1 MHTRTRTYRGF
12 TLLEVMSAVVILIIL
27 SALAATFMVY
37 GMGRARMNNAVF
49 DAAALINSAQLR
61 AVSRGTPHY
70 IFLRQTAD
78 GRVRIHLLERPDA
91 PRLSPAQWAALDL
104 SEGPEKALEFNN
116 TLPDG
121 TVVVSNALARDQ
133 LVLGSSI
140 GPDSGGLA
148 FLDLDS
154 TRIRKPLPAPF
165 RAIPLTTTASSANP
179 DMPTSDLM
187 AGCNFCINPSGEEP
201 YGVLRFNSDGT
212 MEVLTGNAPSGAVIA
227 FAPNTRNETGIDP
240 RLLAVSAPAGTTVV
254 F

>member
-1 MHTRTRTYRGF
+1 MFTRSRLHRGF
-12 TLLEVMSAVVILIIL
+12 TLLEVMTAVVILIIL

-37 GMGRARMNNAVF
+37 GMGNARMNNAVF
-49 DAAALINSAQLR
+49 DVAALINSAQLR

-70 IFLRQTAD
+70 IFIRQTAD

-104 SEGPEKALEFNN
+104 SQGPEKALEFNH

-121 TVVVSNALARDQ
+121 TVVISNAVSRDR

-154 TRIRKPLPAPF
+154 GRISRPLPAPF
-165 RAIPLTTTASSANP
+165 RAIPVTTTVTPSDP
-179 DMPTSDLM
+179 DMPTPDLM
-187 AGCNFCINPSGEEP
+187 AGCNFCINPSGEP

-212 MEVLTGNAPSGAVIA
+212 MEVMTGNAPSGAVIA
-227 FAPNTRNETGIDP
+227 FAPNTRNETGIVP
-240 RLLAVSAPAGTTVV
+240 KLLAVSAPAGSTVV

>member
-1 MHTRTRTYRGF
+1 MLTRSRLHRGF
-12 TLLEVMSAVVILIIL
+12 TLLEVMAAVVILIIL

-49 DAAALINSAQLR
+49 DVAALINSAQLR
-61 AVSRGTPHY
+61 AISRGTPHY
-70 IFLRQTAD
+70 IFIHQTAD

-91 PRLSPAQWAALDL
+91 PRLSMAQWAALDL
-104 SEGPEKALEFNN
+104 SQGPAAA
-116 TLPDG
+116 
-121 TVVVSNALARDQ
+121 VNALSRDQ
-133 LVLGSSI
+133 LVLGSST

-154 TRIRKPLPAPF
+154 RRIGRPLPAPF
-165 RAIPLTTTASSANP
+165 RAIPVTTAVTPGDP
-179 DMPTSDLM
+179 DMPTPDLM
-187 AGCNFCINPSGEEP
+187 AGCNFCINPSGEP

-227 FAPNTRNETGIDP
+227 FAPNTRNETGIVP
-240 RLLAVSAPAGTTVV
+240 KLLAVSAPAGSTVV

>member
-1 MHTRTRTYRGF
+1 MLTRTRPHRGF
-12 TLLEVMSAVVILIIL
+12 TLLEVMAAVVILIIL

-70 IFLRQTAD
+70 IFIRQTTD

-104 SEGPEKALEFNN
+104 SQGPEKALEFNR

-121 TVVVSNALARDQ
+121 TVEASTALSRDQ
-133 LVLGSSI
+133 LVLGSST

-154 TRIRKPLPAPF
+154 SRIGRPLPAPF
-165 RAIPLTTTASSANP
+165 RAIPVTTEANSSDP
-179 DMPTSDLM
+179 DLPTPDLM
-187 AGCNFCINPSGEEP
+187 AGCNFCINPAGEP
-201 YGVLRFNSDGT
+201 YGVLRFNPDGT
-212 MEVLTGNAPSGAVIA
+212 LEVLTGNAPSGAVIA
-227 FAPNTRNETGIDP
+227 FAPNTRNETGIVP
-240 RLLAVSAPAGTTVV
+240 RLLAVSAPVGTTVI